1 MLILILI
8 DAQHSRKAVFSFEKG
23 SNCQNH
29 SSDSLH
35 LITPPPPPP
44 TLWSPPPGG
53 APPPPSPP
61 LIPPPPP
68 PSKVCDPPH
77 WGEFPTPTPYHY
89 LENPDVLGY
98 VLHNRI
104 SSFHCERLL
113 FMLYQKSFQSKKDLT
128 CMFEF
133 QGSHVV
139 FHI

>member
-1 MLILILI
+1 MFVLISYCLDTQVMLILILI

-35 LITPPPPPP
+35 LIT
-44 TLWSPPPGG
+44 
-53 APPPPSPP
+53 
-61 LIPPPPP
+61 PP

>member
-8 DAQHSRKAVFSFEKG
+8 EAQHSRKAVFSFEKRFKL
-23 SNCQNH
+23 SK
-29 SSDSLH
+29 SL
-35 LITPPPPPP
+35 LRF
-44 TLWSPPPGG
+44 
-53 APPPPSPP
+53 PSPNN
-61 LIPPPPP
+61 PPP
-68 PSKVCDPPH
+68 PSKICDPPH
-77 WGEFPTPTPYHY
+77 WWEFPTPTPYHY

-113 FMLYQKSFQSKKDLT
+113 FMLYQKSFQSKKNLT
-128 CMFEF
+128 CIFEF

>member
-35 LITPPPPPP
+35 LIT
-44 TLWSPPPGG
+44 
-53 APPPPSPP
+53 
-61 LIPPPPP
+61 P